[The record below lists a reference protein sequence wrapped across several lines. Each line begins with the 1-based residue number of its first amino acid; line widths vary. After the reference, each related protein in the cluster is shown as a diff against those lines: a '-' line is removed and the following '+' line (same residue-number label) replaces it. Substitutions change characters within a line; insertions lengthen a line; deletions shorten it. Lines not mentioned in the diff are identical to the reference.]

1 MRMKMQRRAWMAIG
15 LTLGGATWAQ
25 ADYPARPIRF
35 IVPYPPG
42 GPTDII
48 GRTLNEP
55 LARRLG
61 QPVIVDNRGG
71 AATVIG
77 AELAM
82 RSPPD
87 GYTLLL
93 GTVTTLAVNPALKRK
108 LSYAPLRDF
117 EPVSMLAT
125 QPYLLV
131 CHPGVAAS
139 SVAQLVALAKARPGR
154 MNFGSS
160 GIGAGAHL
168 AGELL
173 KHLAKIDVVHVPY
186 KGSGP
191 AMADLMAGQVNY
203 MFGGI
208 SALHPHVQAGK
219 LRALAVSTEKRSAVL
234 PEIPTVAE
242 SGLPGYQT
250 NTWNS
255 LVVPRGTPP
264 AIVGR
269 LNREVVGI
277 LNEPEVRERM
287 KQQGIDA
294 APSTPAELAA
304 YVKAEMARFDQL
316 IAAIG
321 LKE

>member
-1 MRMKMQRRAWMAIG
+1 MPLKHAWLLLALAASAPAI
-15 LTLGGATWAQ
+15 AQ
-25 ADYPARPIRF
+25 QAYPNRPIRF

-48 GRTLNEP
+48 GRTVNDR
-55 LARRLG
+55 LAKRLG
-61 QPVIVDNRGG
+61 QPVIIDNRGG

-77 AELAM
+77 AEIAM
-82 RSPPD
+82 RAPPD

-93 GTVTTLAVNPALKRK
+93 GTVTTLAVNPALKSK
-108 LSYAPLRDF
+108 LSYSPQRDF
-117 EPVSMLAT
+117 APVSMLAT

-131 CHPGVAAS
+131 CHPAVAAT
-139 SVAQLVALAKARPGR
+139 SVSQLVALAKSRPGK
-154 MNFGSS
+154 MNFASA

-173 KHLAKIDVVHVPY
+173 KHMAKIDVIHVPY

-191 AMADLMAGQVNY
+191 AMADLMSGQVSY

-208 SALHPHVQAGK
+208 SALQPHVQSGK
-219 LRALAVSTEKRSAVL
+219 LRALGVSTDKRSAAL
-234 PEIPTVAE
+234 PEVPTIAE

-255 LVVPRGTPP
+255 MVVPRGTPA
-264 AIVGR
+264 AIVQR
-269 LNREVVGI
+269 LNSEVVAI
-277 LNEPEVRERM
+277 LNEPDVRERM
-287 KQQGIDA
+287 KQQGIDP
-294 APSTPAELAA
+294 APGTPAELAA
-304 YVKAEMARFDQL
+304 YIKTEMARFDQL
-316 IAAIG
+316 IGAIG

>member
-1 MRMKMQRRAWMAIG
+1 MSCKHMWLLLG
-15 LTLGGATWAQ
+15 LAATGTGTVAAQ
-25 ADYPARPIRF
+25 QSYPNRPIRF

-48 GRTLNEP
+48 GRTLNDR
-55 LARRLG
+55 LAKRLG
-61 QPVIVDNRGG
+61 QPVIIDNRGG

-77 AELAM
+77 AEIAM
-82 RSPPD
+82 RSAPD
-87 GYTLLL
+87 GHTLLL
-93 GTVTTLAVNPALKRK
+93 GTVTTLAVNPAMKSK
-108 LSYAPLRDF
+108 LPYQPQRDF
-117 EPVSMLAT
+117 APVSMLAT

-131 CHPGVAAS
+131 CHPSVAAN
-139 SVAQLVALAKARPGR
+139 SVPQLVALAKSRPGK
-154 MNFGSS
+154 MNFASS

-173 KHLAKIDVVHVPY
+173 KHMARIDVIHVPY

-191 AMADLMAGQVNY
+191 AMADLMTGQVNY

-208 SALHPHVQAGK
+208 SALQPHVQSGK
-219 LRALAVSTEKRSAVL
+219 LRALAVSTEKRSAAL
-234 PEIPTVAE
+234 PDLPTIAE

-255 LVVPRGTPP
+255 MVVPRGTPA
-264 AIVGR
+264 AIVQR
-269 LNREVVGI
+269 LNGEVVAI

-287 KQQGIDA
+287 RQQGIDP
-294 APSTPAELAA
+294 APGTPAELAA
-304 YVKAEMARFDQL
+304 YIKAEMARFDQL